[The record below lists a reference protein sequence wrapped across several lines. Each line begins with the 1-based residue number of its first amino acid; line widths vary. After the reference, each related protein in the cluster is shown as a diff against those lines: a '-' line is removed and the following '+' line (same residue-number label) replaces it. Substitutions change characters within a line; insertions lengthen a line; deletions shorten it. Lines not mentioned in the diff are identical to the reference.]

1 MPRKNA
7 SRPIRCKRTAGQD
20 CDTYPAIVRNLET
33 VCTVSAEIADG
44 LAAWAREEQE
54 ARSARLA
61 IDALQICISAHV
73 LQTRLAHALETEAR
87 P

>member
-1 MPRKNA
+1 
-7 SRPIRCKRTAGQD
+7 
-20 CDTYPAIVRNLET
+20 
-33 VCTVSAEIADG
+33 